1 MHPGFISWWKHAHR
15 ASACGARAGC
25 GPAQRSGD
33 SGDETRFAGGDYEG
47 HFGGGGFGVRR
58 PLRFLAVKLE
68 LEEDQV
74 TELASI
80 LSELKTERAQA
91 DVDQRRST
99 STFADV
105 MAAPSFDEA
114 KVDSAGA
121 ERVKSAER
129 LRAAITR
136 TLSRIHA
143 ILDDDQ
149 RKRFAYL
156 LRTGAIVI

>member
-1 MHPGFISWWKHAHR
+1 
-15 ASACGARAGC
+15 
-25 GPAQRSGD
+25 
-33 SGDETRFAGGDYEG
+33 
-47 HFGGGGFGVRR
+47 
-58 PLRFLAVKLE
+58 VKLE

-74 TELASI
+74 TELATI

-99 STFADV
+99 SAFADA
-105 MAAPSFDEA
+105 MAAPTFDES
-114 KVDSAGA
+114 KVDAAGA
-121 ERVKSAER
+121 ERVRSAER

-136 TLSRIHA
+136 ALSRIHA

-149 RKRFAYL
+149 RKRLAYL